1 MRVKNKT
8 FCYKNLQFFFSRYI
22 LISFSLPLFWSAFDI
37 VRSQAKKFRLFLFL
51 FLFFSVRF
59 KKCTHDIC
67 IHGSPDTNEIQT
79 ESLRRKKNAPNKTA
93 KDKWG
98 KQALSAFQRN
108 KFSFLC
114 FVFHL
119 FFCVSLL
126 CILIWCWQFHC
137 WTWLKLASYRHKGYN
152 LATFSCHWKDN
163 IWVNLK

>member
-1 MRVKNKT
+1 
-8 FCYKNLQFFFSRYI
+8 
-22 LISFSLPLFWSAFDI
+22 
-37 VRSQAKKFRLFLFL
+37 LFL

-108 KFSFLC
+108 KFSFLSS
-114 FVFHL
+114 VFHL
-119 FFCVSLL
+119 FSCFLIIF
-126 CILIWCWQFHC
+126 ILIWCW
-137 WTWLKLASYRHKGYN
+137 TLLKLASYRHTYRKQELNFQLSVVIERTYKCRY
-152 LATFSCHWKDN
+152 LS
-163 IWVNLK
+163 